1 MCLPAAL
8 GEFVARVTGLLRGPR
23 TMRGS
28 RGVGQRWEDLAAR
41 HLRREGYRILAR
53 NFRAGPGEIDFIAM
67 EGRVLCFIEVKGRG
81 GAGFGLPEE
90 AVDEE
95 KQRRIHRAAEAW
107 LQRQRPA
114 SGLRRFDVVS
124 ILERSGVV
132 SIRLF
137 RGAFEAPSRARTLPR
152 RR

>member
-1 MCLPAAL
+1 MSLDAVLSA
-8 GEFVARVTGLLRGPR
+8 FVAKVAHLLRGPR

-28 RGVGQRWEDLAAR
+28 RGAGQRWEDLAAR
-41 HLRREGYRILAR
+41 HLRRQGYRILAR
-53 NFRAGPGEIDFIAM
+53 NYRAGPGEIDFIAM

-90 AVDEE
+90 SVNEE

-107 LQRQRPA
+107 LQSARPA
-114 SGLRRFDVVS
+114 AGLRRFDVVA
-124 ILERSGVV
+124 ILDLNGAV

-137 RGAFEAPSRARTLPR
+137 RGAFEAPSRPHALPR

>member
-1 MCLPAAL
+1 MRIRSLVPELL
-8 GEFVARVTGLLRGPR
+8 GKLGSVLRGPR
-23 TMRGS
+23 GMRGS
-28 RGVGQRWEDLAAR
+28 RGAGQRWEDLAAR
-41 HLRREGYRILAR
+41 RLRREGYRILAR

-90 AVDEE
+90 AVNEE

-107 LQRQRPA
+107 LQRERPA
-114 SGLRRFDVVS
+114 PGLRRFDVVS
-124 ILERSGVV
+124 ILERNGAV

-137 RGAFEAPSRARTLPR
+137 RGAFEAPSRGRALSR
-152 RR
+152 RS

>member
-1 MCLPAAL
+1 MRLRRI
-8 GEFVARVTGLLRGPR
+8 VRGLLAELGSLRRGAR
-23 TMRGS
+23 AMRGS
-28 RGVGQRWEDLAAR
+28 RGAGQRWEDLAAR
-41 HLRREGYRILAR
+41 HLRREGYRILDR
-53 NFRAGPGEIDFIAM
+53 NFRAGPGEIDFIAI

-90 AVDEE
+90 SVNEE

-107 LQRQRPA
+107 LQRARPA
-114 SGLRRFDVVS
+114 PGLRRFDVVS
-124 ILERSGVV
+124 ILEQNGAV

-137 RGAFEAPSRARTLPR
+137 RGAFEAPSRPLALPR